1 MSRHLLGL
9 ATLWLALVAAMPLP
23 LKPPPPD
30 VTPLVPFVSAPLD
43 KPALQI
49 PRSALPLQ
57 PMEVPPLPPATV
69 ALPAATKPAAPVPAP
84 RVLPCAGAWL
94 RIASE
99 SLECGRARF
108 VKGELEDAARALEQA
123 IRAGGNPDLLVEA
136 RYWQAETSYR
146 LGSFEE
152 SDRLFRQVVAD
163 RGAADLAPW
172 ALHGSG
178 WTALRLGDGPRALDA
193 FRRLATTNLPPPLNV
208 WTRHGL
214 ALALYALRQYD
225 QAEKTWA
232 DLAARRPAPAGL
244 ERDVVFWHGE
254 ALARLGRSDEA
265 ARELARFAQGGP
277 HPLLATSL
285 LRLGWASRDAAKP
298 ADAAAAFRAY
308 LGTPVPPPGT
318 EGSAS
323 ERDWADL
330 GLALTSI
337 ASSDWNAATQQVN
350 QLQGRRSPL
359 AVPARLRLVGAAME
373 NGQATV
379 ALNLTQ
385 DLLAITLTPAA
396 RAWVLLVKG
405 EAHYAEGNRDEART
419 QYELVRGIDPA
430 SLVGRRATLR
440 LAQTNFELREFAQA
454 LADLVPLLNA
464 GVPTDLRNAALM
476 LQGEAAYH
484 AGNYGLAAD
493 AYRRALVE
501 LPTDPQMPVV
511 RTALAWTALRQGR
524 RDEALQQFQEV
535 ARTQSGDPRAVDALV
550 LASELLLAS
559 GSFDQ
564 ARELLER
571 IMATQANHPHTE
583 FVRLNY
589 GLLLARTGQHGLAQR
604 QLRDWIGRAPFPP
617 LLGRAHIGLGATLL
631 ATGRPA
637 EAAREFTAAQ
647 REGGADLAG
656 LGLGAVA
663 LADRR
668 LDDAAKSFTEARD
681 QGSPAI
687 ARAAEYGLAVVAYSL
702 GKHREFRPVA
712 QAALDAA
719 PRSPMAPRLLYVLAG
734 LGTEDKDWPVAVAY
748 AKRLVTD
755 FSDDEAADDVL
766 MRVGDDAGRA
776 GAWPVVYD
784 MLTLLRQR
792 YPQSPFVED
801 SRLLLAQ
808 SQVETGRA
816 GEAQK
821 ALDDFVAAA
830 PNDARAPQ
838 LLIALARARE
848 AAGDRAGA
856 LDAFDRA
863 ARLVPATAWTP
874 DARLAHGRLLAA
886 EKRWP
891 DARASLEPVLRQAD
905 PGLAAQAALAI
916 GATFAGAGD
925 QLQAAEYYLSAAY
938 LAPDAPA
945 GRRALIE
952 AGRALAALKQ
962 PDAAATLYRKL
973 IAQSGVPADLADAAR
988 QGLADLKR

>member
-1 MSRHLLGL
+1 VSRPLIGL
-9 ATLWLALVAAMPLP
+9 AALWLALVAATPLP
-23 LKPPPPD
+23 LTPPPPD
-30 VTPLVPFVSAPLD
+30 VTPLVPIVSAPLD

-49 PRSALPLQ
+49 PRPALPPQ
-57 PMEVPPLPPATV
+57 PLEVPPLPPALV
-69 ALPAATKPAAPVPAP
+69 ALPTASKPAAPVPPP

-108 VKGELEDAARALEQA
+108 VKGEFEDAARALEQA
-123 IRAGGNPDLLVEA
+123 IRAGNNADVLVEA
-136 RYWQAETSYR
+136 RYWQAETTYR
-146 LGSFEE
+146 LGRFDEA
-152 SDRLFRQVVAD
+152 DRLFRQVVAD

-172 ALHGSG
+172 ALHSSG
-178 WTALRLGDGPRALDA
+178 WTALRLADGPRALDV
-193 FRRLATTNLPPPLNV
+193 FRRLAATKLPAPLDA
-208 WTRHGL
+208 WARHGL
-214 ALALYALRQYD
+214 ALALYSLRQYD
-225 QAEKTWA
+225 QAEKAWA
-232 DLAARRPAPAGL
+232 DLATRRPASAGL
-244 ERDVVFWHGE
+244 ERDIIFWHGE
-254 ALARLGRSDEA
+254 ALARLGRSEEA
-265 ARELARFAQGGP
+265 AQELTRFAQGGP

-285 LRLGWASRDAAKP
+285 LRQGWASLDVTKP

-308 LGTPVPPPGT
+308 LGAAATPSGT
-318 EGSAS
+318 EGPTP

-337 ASSDWNAATQQVN
+337 ASFDWNAATQQVN
-350 QLQGRRSPL
+350 QLQGRRSSL
-359 AVPARLRLVGAAME
+359 AVPARLRLVAAAIE
-373 NGQATV
+373 NRQAAV
-379 ALNLTQ
+379 AQTLTQ

-396 RAWVLLVKG
+396 RAWVLLAKG

-419 QYELVRGIDPA
+419 QYELVRGIDAA
-430 SLVGRRATLR
+430 SQVGRRATLR

-454 LADLVPLLNA
+454 LTDLAPLLNA
-464 GVPTDLRNAALM
+464 GVPTELRNAALM

-484 AGNYGLAAD
+484 AGNYALAAD
-493 AYRRALVE
+493 AYRRVLVE
-501 LPTDPQMPVV
+501 VPTDPQMPVV
-511 RTALAWTALRQGR
+511 RSALAWTALRQGR

-535 ARTQSGDPRAVDALV
+535 ARAQSGDSRAVDALV

-559 GSFDQ
+559 GNVDQ

-571 IMATQANHPHTE
+571 IMATQPNHPHTE

-604 QLRDWIGRAPFPP
+604 QLRDWITRAPFPP
-617 LLGRAHIGLGATLL
+617 LLGRAHLGLGATLL
-631 ATGRPA
+631 ATGRPV
-637 EAAREFTAAQ
+637 EAGREFTAAQ
-647 REGGADLAG
+647 REGIADLAG
-656 LGLGAVA
+656 LGLGIVA
-663 LADRR
+663 LAERR
-668 LDDAAKSFTEARD
+668 FDDATKSFTEARD
-681 QGSPAI
+681 QGAPPV
-687 ARAAEYGLAVVAYSL
+687 ARAAEYGLAVVAYSI
-702 GKHREFRPVA
+702 GKTREFRPVA

-719 PRSPMAPRLLYVLAG
+719 QRSPTAPRLLYVLAG
-734 LGTEDKDWPVAVAY
+734 LGAADKDWAAAAGF

-755 FSDDEAADDVL
+755 FPDDEAADDAL
-766 MRVGDDAGRA
+766 MRVGDEAARA
-776 GAWPVVYD
+776 GAWPVAYE

-801 SRLLLAQ
+801 SRLVLAQ
-808 SQVETGRA
+808 AQVETGRG

-821 ALDDFVAAA
+821 ALDDFVAAT
-830 PNDARAPQ
+830 PNDARTPQ
-838 LLIALARARE
+838 LLLALARARE
-848 AAGDRAGA
+848 SAGDRAGA

-863 ARLVPATAWTP
+863 AKLAPAAAWTP

-891 DARASLEPVLRQAD
+891 DARAAFEPVLRQAD
-905 PGLAAQAALAI
+905 PALSAQAALGI
-916 GATFAGAGD
+916 GATFAGSGD

-938 LAPDAPA
+938 LAPDTPA